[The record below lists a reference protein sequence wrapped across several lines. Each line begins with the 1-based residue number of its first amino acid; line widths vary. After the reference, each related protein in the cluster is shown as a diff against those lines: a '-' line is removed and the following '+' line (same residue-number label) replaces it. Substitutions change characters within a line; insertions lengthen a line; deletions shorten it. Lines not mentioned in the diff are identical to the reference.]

1 MDAGKGA
8 WAEREQIISGFCT
21 PTSIHISRLDR
32 FATSFVPEGTLLI
45 CHNYDSPGKIGRVGS
60 VLGKGGVNINFMSV
74 APVSR
79 EEGDDDDGEGEGR
92 VRGGGAEGE
101 KEALMILGVDREVG
115 DGVVR
120 ELVAEKGI
128 LEVSVVTL

>member
-1 MDAGKGA
+1 M
-8 WAEREQIISGFCT
+8 
-21 PTSIHISRLDR
+21 
-32 FATSFVPEGTLLI
+32 PEGTLLI
-45 CHNYDSPGKIGRVGS
+45 CHNYDSPGKIGVVGS
-60 VLGKGGVNINFMSV
+60 ILGKGGVNINFMSV

-79 EEGDDDDGEGEGR
+79 FDDDDDDDDDEDGKAGAAGGKDGEA
-92 VRGGGAEGE
+92 GAGDKEKE

-115 DGVVR
+115 NDVVQ